1 MPLSKPVKRH
11 SHHKRTI
18 NCDAFLRE
26 DNLWD
31 IEARMIDV
39 KAHNVDNEE
48 RGGYIPAGEA
58 FHDISI
64 RVTID
69 INFLIKHVE
78 ASIDASPFKMCNRIT
93 NAFKKLE
100 GTRIGPG
107 WHQQSRKLVGGVSG
121 CTHINELLPVVATTA
136 IQAIWPSREGDVLEG
151 GAGIMLNTCHTW
163 AQNSEVVEKY
173 LPQYYRENNIIAK
186 EQGK

>member
-1 MPLSKPVKRH
+1 MPLSRPIKRQ

-18 NCDAFLRE
+18 NSDAFLR
-26 DNLWD
+26 DDGLWD

-39 KAHNVDNEE
+39 KAHSVDNDE
-48 RGGYIPAGEA
+48 RGGYIPAGEP

-64 RVTID
+64 RITID
-69 INFLIKHVE
+69 NTFLLKTVE

-93 NAFKKLE
+93 GAFKKLE

-107 WHQQSRKLVGGVSG
+107 WHQQSRRLVGGVLG

-136 IQAIWPSREGDVLEG
+136 IQAIWPSREGDVLEE
-151 GAGIMLNTCHTW
+151 GAAVMINTCHSW
-163 AQNSEVVEKY
+163 AQNSEVVKKY
-173 LPQYYRENNIIAK
+173 LPKYYREKSIIAK
-186 EQGK
+186 EKAQ